1 MANPWS
7 DETPIEEYFVFVRRV
22 MAKLAER
29 VGAADVVA
37 LAEMAEIRRE
47 LDDHITSAVVSLR
60 ADLAAPATWQEIA
73 DALGMSRG
81 GASVK
86 YDTRLDTDR
95 YAKGTGSRRQGGQP
109 AHWR

>member
-37 LAEMAEIRRE
+37 LGEMAAIRGE
-47 LDDHITSAVVSLR
+47 LDDHITTAVHALR
-60 ADLAAPATWQEIA
+60 ADAMAPATWQEIG

-86 YDTRLDTDR
+86 YDTRLDTER
-95 YAKGTGSRRQGGQP
+95 YEKGTGSRQAGGQP